1 MSARNRTNK
10 TSSEESVRQALR
22 AREYQFHQLVD
33 GVRDYAIFLLDADGN
48 VASWSQGAEQIKGYQ
63 ADEIIGKH
71 FSVFY
76 TPESIEK
83 GWPEYELRTA
93 SKEGRFED
101 EGWRVRRDGS
111 RFWANVTI
119 TALRDEN
126 GATEAFLKITRDLT
140 ARKLV
145 EEQNARLN
153 RAQIALAEAEI
164 AERQA
169 LFLAEASQALSG
181 SLDEE
186 RIYQSVT
193 QAAVPFLADICI
205 VDRLGEDGSARLA
218 AVNLSGMAPAG
229 LPSLL
234 GNYYPIGLD
243 DGYLVSEV
251 LRTGRT
257 TIFGDLSKLPKNNA
271 KLYRA
276 KTDCVFLQ
284 ALSAQAAV
292 AVPLIDRG
300 AVCGAISFILTDPS
314 RHYNLAEITLA
325 EDLGKRLSTA
335 IDHAFLYASAQEAQR

>member
-22 AREYQFHQLVD
+22 ASEYQFHQLVD

-83 GWPEYELRTA
+83 GWPEYELKTA

-101 EGWRVRRDGS
+101 EGWRVRRGGS

-145 EEQNARLN
+145 EEQNARL
-153 RAQIALAEAEI
+153 
-164 AERQA
+164 
-169 LFLAEASQALSG
+169 
-181 SLDEE
+181 
-186 RIYQSVT
+186 
-193 QAAVPFLADICI
+193 
-205 VDRLGEDGSARLA
+205 
-218 AVNLSGMAPAG
+218 
-229 LPSLL
+229 
-234 GNYYPIGLD
+234 
-243 DGYLVSEV
+243 
-251 LRTGRT
+251 
-257 TIFGDLSKLPKNNA
+257 
-271 KLYRA
+271 
-276 KTDCVFLQ
+276 
-284 ALSAQAAV
+284 
-292 AVPLIDRG
+292 
-300 AVCGAISFILTDPS
+300 
-314 RHYNLAEITLA
+314 
-325 EDLGKRLSTA
+325 
-335 IDHAFLYASAQEAQR
+335 